1 MSKELDTSDVNAVAE
16 RVQALQENASIN
28 KQVRFD
34 MVLDLMDRIPLWA
47 NIKIQTK
54 EHAENDDLISLLDML
69 DYSLIALST
78 LLNHTKK
85 VLEQA
90 ISASPPGEDEDHTV
104 GFVRL
109 SNDIGEL
116 DDQVKTCILASIAAH
131 WGRESA

>member
-1 MSKELDTSDVNAVAE
+1 MHDGLKEADDVVK

-34 MVLDLMDRIPLWA
+34 MVLDLMDRIPLGA
-47 NIKIQTK
+47 SINIKTK
-54 EHAENDDLISLLDML
+54 ERAEMITLVDVL

-90 ISASPPGEDEDHTV
+90 ISASPPGEDGDSTV
-104 GFVRL
+104 IFVWL
-109 SNDIGEL
+109 FNDIGKL
-116 DDQVKTCILASIAAH
+116 DDHVKACILASIAAH
-131 WGRESA
+131 WEQESA

>member
-1 MSKELDTSDVNAVAE
+1 MSEELDTIDVNAVAE

-34 MVLDLMDRIPLWA
+34 LMLELMDRIPLGA
-47 NIKIQTK
+47 SIKIQTK
-54 EHAENDDLISLLDML
+54 EHAENDDLISLLDLL

-85 VLEQA
+85 VLERA
-90 ISASPPGEDEDHTV
+90 TSASPPGEDGDSNA
-104 GFVRL
+104 GFVQL
-109 SNDIGEL
+109 SDAIGEL

-131 WGRESA
+131 WERESA